1 MNAPLKGDR
10 FLGLQIRKKREEK
23 KVTLTQAAKE
33 MNMSASFL
41 SQIER
46 GIVCPSISTL
56 RRIADYL
63 GAYVG
68 VLLGERISEENAKV
82 IRKNEKIRSVIWG
95 GRG

>member
-1 MNAPLKGDR
+1 MD
-10 FLGLQIRKKREEK
+10 
-23 KVTLTQAAKE
+23 
-33 MNMSASFL
+33 MSASFF

-63 GAYVG
+63 GTYVG

-95 GRG
+95 EGVMITCTIP